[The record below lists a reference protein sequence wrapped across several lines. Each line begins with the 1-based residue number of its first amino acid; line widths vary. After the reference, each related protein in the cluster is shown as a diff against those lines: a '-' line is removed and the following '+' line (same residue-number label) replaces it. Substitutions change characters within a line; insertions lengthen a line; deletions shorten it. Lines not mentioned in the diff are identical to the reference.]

1 MAEKENGEQQRH
13 IIGGYIR
20 VARQLKE
27 SAIWSQDPHFLRLW
41 TYLLLSARWD
51 EKPIE
56 RGSVTIGRGQV
67 LKSFR
72 RIADDNEWTENRALK
87 RWSTSRVK
95 RMIDWLSENEMVSL
109 RGTELGT
116 LITIRNF
123 NDYQDPESYR
133 LEPGTELGTQS
144 ERSRNNRKKEKKGK
158 KEKTTYPLDF
168 ERVWSIHHRGSKS
181 SALKEWR
188 KAVPDFI
195 GQEDIERHLTAYVRS
210 FTGDFKGAHLFR
222 WIRDRRWE
230 ELQVGA
236 NGRARGTHMT
246 AAEVKEWAEK

>member
-144 ERSRNNRKKEKKGK
+144 ERSRNNRKKEKK
-158 KEKTTYPLDF
+158 ENTTYPSDF
-168 ERVWSIHHRGSKS
+168 ERVWAIHRRGAKS
-181 SALKEWR
+181 NAAEEWR
-188 KAVPDFI
+188 KAVPHLVS
-195 GQEDIERHLTAYVRS
+195 QEDIESYLTAYVG
-210 FTGDFKGAHLFR
+210 TLIGDFRGQHLFR

-230 ELQVGA
+230 ELEGETPPTNRFDSLRSQ
-236 NGRARGTHMT
+236 
-246 AAEVKEWAEK
+246 K